1 MRTDARDKRGSR
13 PVQFLSL
20 RLDPLAEP
28 VAAWV
33 RERVTRH
40 RAGELVGAA
49 LPAEPHGDDHH
60 HHHDHAHES
69 RR

>member
-20 RLDPLAEP
+20 RLDPQAGP

-33 RERVTRH
+33 LERVELF
-40 RAGELVGAA
+40 RAGELTTTA
-49 LPAEPHGDDHH
+49 PHEHH
-60 HHHDHAHES
+60 HHEHDHVH
-69 RR
+69 